1 MSARPK
7 KVEPD
12 VAELQATIAQLR
24 RKIVHLEVAIW
35 SAEQAGDYPDWDFIR
50 ASHPDVD
57 WASVDA

>member
-24 RKIVHLEVAIW
+24 RQIISLEVAIY
-35 SAEQAGDYPDWDFIR
+35 SAEQAGDYPDWEFIR
-50 ASHPDVD
+50 ASHSDVD